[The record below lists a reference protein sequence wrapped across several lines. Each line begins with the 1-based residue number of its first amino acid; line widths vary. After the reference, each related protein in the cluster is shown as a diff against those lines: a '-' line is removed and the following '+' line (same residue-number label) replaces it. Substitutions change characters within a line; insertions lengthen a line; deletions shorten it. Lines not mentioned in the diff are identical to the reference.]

1 LRRVCKK
8 WQAVIEGTPSL
19 QRILFLAPQPS
30 DHEWHGDYRS
40 NPFWRNRCSA
50 GPIESLLEKK
60 PEGTAPEA
68 GKAVH
73 TSARINPLLFYK
85 QPGHAS
91 LPIWQPHKYDYRVAI
106 ANEWNSQE
114 IYLRV
119 ESKPNGIKTNSP
131 LLQMF
136 ATQPPLETMI
146 LRVYDSGFR
155 ASARDIRNAKGVKVI
170 DVLRAAEQLEGRK
183 VVVVEDTIFPS
194 EDQETIRIKSHR
206 DDFPHFTKYRLD

>member
-1 LRRVCKK
+1 
-8 WQAVIEGTPSL
+8 
-19 QRILFLAPQPS
+19 
-30 DHEWHGDYRS
+30 
-40 NPFWRNRCSA
+40 
-50 GPIESLLEKK
+50 
-60 PEGTAPEA
+60 
-68 GKAVH
+68 
-73 TSARINPLLFYK
+73 
-85 QPGHAS
+85 
-91 LPIWQPHKYDYRVAI
+91 
-106 ANEWNSQE
+106 
-114 IYLRV
+114 V

>member
-1 LRRVCKK
+1 MHNPKSNQKHVSLRLATLARNS
-8 WQAVIEGTPSL
+8 INRIPGTLSP
-19 QRILFLAPQPS
+19 R
-30 DHEWHGDYRS
+30 
-40 NPFWRNRCSA
+40 
-50 GPIESLLEKK
+50 K
-60 PEGTAPEA
+60 T
-68 GKAVH
+68 
-73 TSARINPLLFYK
+73 TPL
-85 QPGHAS
+85 
-91 LPIWQPHKYDYRVAI
+91 R
-106 ANEWNSQE
+106 
-114 IYLRV
+114 
-119 ESKPNGIKTNSP
+119 

-206 DDFPHFTKYRLD
+206 DDFSHFTKYRLD